1 MLSGAHSTKGLLKVR
16 EEMLKAGIEL
26 PDQVETVEADIL
38 THTTPIQIR
47 RAIAGDEQYRQGNV
61 SKIPCSEFLR
71 NLAQWKPTPGRNDM
85 VYQVADCVQICG
97 YKRMDSQVCFFLL
110 DAAAADCVLFI
121 FSQRELLKEYR
132 HLVLW
137 ANQYGEAVSEA
148 VLNMERNIH
157 TVTFNLLRDLRGIM
171 TPNARDMV
179 LPVMNA
185 ATVTL
190 KAFKKAVQEAQ
201 HAMWADWHWHQAPDD
216 VIHPTKSMPHSL
228 SEFLS
233 SWH

>member
-1 MLSGAHSTKGLLKVR
+1 MCKYADTSGW
-16 EEMLKAGIEL
+16 
-26 PDQVETVEADIL
+26 
-38 THTTPIQIR
+38 THR
-47 RAIAGDEQYRQGNV
+47 FV
-61 SKIPCSEFLR
+61 
-71 NLAQWKPTPGRNDM
+71 
-85 VYQVADCVQICG
+85 
-97 YKRMDSQVCFFLL
+97 FLL
-110 DAAAADCVLFI
+110 GAAAADCVLFI
-121 FSQRELLKEYR
+121 FSQHELLKEYR

-157 TVTFNLLRDLRGIM
+157 TAVTFNLLRDLRGIM

-216 VIHPTKSMPHSL
+216 VIHPTKSMHHSL
-228 SEFLS
+228 SESLS